1 MKGFANEKSQVSNNI
16 QVFTKN
22 TERNKKSNN
31 PQACL
36 HLSACEAIQMEISY
50 DSTAILFNLLPFG
63 LPTYQVDL
71 EMIFKNIWMVHISK
85 TSYEL

>member
-36 HLSACEAIQMEISY
+36 HLSSCKAIQMEISY
-50 DSTAILFNLLPFG
+50 DSTAILFLPTS
-63 LPTYQVDL
+63 LWTTYQVDF
-71 EMIFKNIWMVHISK
+71 EMIFKINLDGP
-85 TSYEL
+85 YF